1 MFPPSMLCFT
11 ALQRNADVVR
21 IPGAGHML
29 PIDWNWQVVATRMLE
44 WMASRL
50 AVEVA

>member
-1 MFPPSMLCFT
+1 MLFFT
-11 ALQRNADVVR
+11 ALAWNADVIR

-29 PIDWNWQVVATRMLE
+29 PIDWNWQVVVGRMLE

-50 AVEVA
+50 AIEVA